1 LVSVAQ
7 TAFALNW
14 ALRSR
19 WLRASGRRVRGGRAP
34 EIGSPRYLT
43 TVVRL
48 PPEVSEPLAE
58 AAART
63 AGERSGHYL
72 YPPHTIHLT
81 VMSLDERSEPE
92 PMVEASLAGHP
103 GFAIEVGGLNVS
115 RDTVFAELR
124 PIGPAFEAIRR
135 DLRAG
140 ESGEHRAASRWLRRR
155 LAHANLIRFGGPV
168 GPGLIDAVAR
178 LRLARFGSFQVAE
191 VELSRTDKVLSD
203 AATRPLGA
211 FRLG

>member
-1 LVSVAQ
+1 MSVAQ

-14 ALRSR
+14 ALTSR
-19 WLRASGRRVRGGRAP
+19 WLRASGTRIRERRAP
-34 EIGSPRYLT
+34 EIGAPRYLT

-81 VMSLDERSEPE
+81 VVSLDACSEPE
-92 PMVEASLAGHP
+92 PMVESALAGHP
-103 GFAIEVGGLNVS
+103 GFEVEVGGLNVS

-124 PIGPAFEAIRR
+124 PIGPALKAIRR
-135 DLRAG
+135 DLRVG
-140 ESGEHRAASRWLRRR
+140 ESSEHGAASRWLRRR
-155 LAHANLIRFGGPV
+155 LVHTNLIRFGGPV
-168 GPGLIDAVAR
+168 GPGLIDRVAR
-178 LRLARFGSFQVAE
+178 LRRARFGSFQVAE
-191 VELSRTDKVLSD
+191 VELARTDKVLSD
-203 AATRPLGA
+203 AATRPLDA